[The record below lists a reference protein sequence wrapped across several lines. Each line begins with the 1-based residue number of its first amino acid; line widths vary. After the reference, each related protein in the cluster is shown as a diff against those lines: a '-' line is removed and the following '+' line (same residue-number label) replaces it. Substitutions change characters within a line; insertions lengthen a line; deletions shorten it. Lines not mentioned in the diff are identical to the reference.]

1 MFELAKIA
9 SSFSMTV
16 WRVVGPIAL
25 ARAWVEDQVWLAA
38 NLLPYTAGAL
48 AEALLAVPFG
58 PHLPWLVAGPKGV
71 ARVWGTGRRGGVS
84 GLVGTVVIV
93 LITDRSC
100 ATRHSVWPIA
110 PLVSWVVKQLL
121 ALPEVADFRFGNT
134 LVALIVLDAIVR
146 VREKAVGLWAG
157 EVDGRGV
164 RLARTAVA
172 VPRTTAHLLG
182 KVAPLMSIVIQVV
195 TLAEHVAGAAL
206 VTLPIHA
213 AVIWISIEVWPM
225 SVRADLVVG
234 QRV

>member
-1 MFELAKIA
+1 MNI
-9 SSFSMTV
+9 
-16 WRVVGPIAL
+16 
-25 ARAWVEDQVWLAA
+25 
-38 NLLPYTAGAL
+38 Y
-48 AEALLAVPFG
+48 
-58 PHLPWLVAGPKGV
+58 
-71 ARVWGTGRRGGVS
+71 
-84 GLVGTVVIV
+84 
-93 LITDRSC
+93 
-100 ATRHSVWPIA
+100 

-134 LVALIVLDAIVR
+134 LVALIVLDTIVR

-206 VTLPIHA
+206 VTLPIPFK
-213 AVIWISIEVWPM
+213 I
-225 SVRADLVVG
+225 RARWVT
-234 QRV
+234 

>member
-1 MFELAKIA
+1 MFKLAKIA

-58 PHLPWLVAGPKGV
+58 PHLSWLVAGPKGV

-93 LITDRSC
+93 LITDGSC

-110 PLVSWVVKQLL
+110 LQ
-121 ALPEVADFRFGNT
+121 NT
-134 LVALIVLDAIVR
+134 KRPV
-146 VREKAVGLWAG
+146 ECGSCY
-157 EVDGRGV
+157 
-164 RLARTAVA
+164 
-172 VPRTTAHLLG
+172 
-182 KVAPLMSIVIQVV
+182 M
-195 TLAEHVAGAAL
+195 
-206 VTLPIHA
+206 
-213 AVIWISIEVWPM
+213 
-225 SVRADLVVG
+225 
-234 QRV
+234 